1 MTGLRAGSR
10 PHARRGDSGGFSSDL
25 LVSTHT
31 FLEMLHYGVW
41 LVAIPLVSL
50 RTQPWRIGQAPL
62 AQPSPAWRRTLA
74 AVLLTGG
81 AIMLLLWAGFLANYP
96 LTRDVYFTVAMLHVL
111 AEAPF
116 LLRLL

>member
-1 MTGLRAGSR
+1 
-10 PHARRGDSGGFSSDL
+10 
-25 LVSTHT
+25 
-31 FLEMLHYGVW
+31 MLHYGVW

-50 RTQPWRIGQAPL
+50 RTRPWRIGQVPL
-62 AQPSPAWRRTLA
+62 ARRSAAWRRTLA

-81 AIMLLLWAGFLANYP
+81 AIVLLLWAGFLANYP